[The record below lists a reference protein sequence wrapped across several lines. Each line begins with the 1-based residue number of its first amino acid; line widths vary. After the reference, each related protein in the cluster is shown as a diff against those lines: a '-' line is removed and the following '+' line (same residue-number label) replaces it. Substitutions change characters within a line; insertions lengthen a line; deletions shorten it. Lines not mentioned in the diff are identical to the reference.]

1 MKYSYKSPSLLEYLR
16 RHTIITD
23 VVATPKH
30 HQWNHNNHNIV
41 ISIIIITHGT
51 KFRGQ
56 GFLVGTVSMV
66 YNVVEHDTIV
76 T

>member
-1 MKYSYKSPSLLEYLR
+1 MKHSYKSPSLLEYLR

-23 VVATPKH
+23 VVATPK

-56 GFLVGTVSMV
+56 GFLVACGYSR
-66 YNVVEHDTIV
+66 YIVEHDTIV